1 MARLFRCNNCG
12 RTFEADRPVCETC
25 GIDQAQDGRL
35 TGIVVPIATIHF
47 DPPHPKVRHRG
58 QGRLACDSKRLVAG
72 SRATGEPS
80 VVNCRLCRET
90 EAWKTASGRAGEA
103 EFHAESD
110 ESVELDRTG

>member
-25 GIDQAQDGRL
+25 GVDEAQDGRL

-58 QGRLACDSKRLVAG
+58 QGRLACDPKRLVAG

-90 EAWKTASGRAGEA
+90 EAWKAAFGRAGEV